1 MPICCMIQKP
11 AIFVWDLVKDKAL
24 EQVQAIIP
32 ATMIDRLYNR
42 MGLIVKCYQ
51 PLRMLFGAYP

>member
-24 EQVQAIIP
+24 EQVPAIIL
-32 ATMIDRLYNR
+32 ATMIDRLYNG
-42 MGLIVKCYQ
+42 MDLIGLSSVSD
-51 PLRMLFGAYP
+51 L

>member
-24 EQVQAIIP
+24 EQVPAIIL
-32 ATMIDRLYNR
+32 ATIIDRLYNG
-42 MGLIVKCYQ
+42 MDLIGLSSVSD
-51 PLRMLFGAYP
+51 L